1 MCQVGGEV
9 DRLQAW
15 LEGGIGLPAMSVGS
29 SCVIELLCKFLLHY
43 VSLLSI

>member
-1 MCQVGGEV
+1 MCQAAGLV

-15 LEGGIGLPAMSVGS
+15 PGGWMGLLAMSVGS
-29 SCVIELLCKFLLHY
+29 SCVIELFCKFLLHY